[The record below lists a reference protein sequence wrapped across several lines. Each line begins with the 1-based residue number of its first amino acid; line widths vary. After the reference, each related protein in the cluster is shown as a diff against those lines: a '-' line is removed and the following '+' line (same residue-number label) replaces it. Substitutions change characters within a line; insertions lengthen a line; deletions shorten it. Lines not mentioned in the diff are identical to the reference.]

1 MGQPERT
8 CVGCGVKAPAD
19 TLVRLVLEGGTVVRG
34 TAGRGGRGAW
44 LHAGEAC
51 LVKAARRRSFARA
64 FRAAAAADVEALRPL
79 LTASARKN

>member
-8 CVGCGVKAPAD
+8 CVGCGAKAPSS

-44 LHAGEAC
+44 LHATDAC
-51 LVKAARRRSFARA
+51 LTRAARRRAFART
-64 FRAAAAADVEALRPL
+64 FRGPAAADVEALRPL

>member
-1 MGQPERT
+1 MARPERT

-19 TLVRLVLEGGTVVRG
+19 ALVRLVLEGGAVVRG

-44 LHAGEAC
+44 LHADGAC
-51 LVKAARRRSFARA
+51 LTQAARRRAFARA
-64 FRAAAAADVEALRPL
+64 FRKPAAADVEALRPL